1 MYQYL
6 SRCRSELM
14 GLAILWVMLF
24 HAYPFSFDIAPL
36 DSFKRHGFAGVDVF
50 LLLSAM
56 GLYVSLAKKGS
67 DHFFRR
73 RLIRVMPAYW
83 LVVGLYSLLLLWR
96 GRIGWPVVLW
106 NLSALHYWFQI
117 PGSFNWYV
125 PALLAF
131 YALTPLYVRLFR
143 RCSHPGW
150 LTLAVFPVSY
160 GIYRLSIPLHL
171 NYTEDFV
178 CRMPAF
184 ALGVLMGHFL
194 LTDQPLTRRHALV
207 WGAVSLCG
215 VWIMALC
222 AQDKLYISPCYRIAS
237 LLVPGCLLA
246 AKALAY
252 LPEAARVPLRLLGE
266 SSLEIYLLNV
276 IVTREFNFLSARLDR
291 GPRHL
296 FYYAVVYSLNLA
308 LGLLFHQLLSR
319 LPRRLAS
326 QKHIPSP
333 NRTT

>member
-1 MYQYL
+1 MYPYL
-6 SRCRSELM
+6 SRYRSELM

-24 HAYPFSFDIAPL
+24 HAYPFTFGVAAL
-36 DSFKRHGFAGVDVF
+36 DSFKEHGFAGVDVF

-67 DHFFRR
+67 GHFFRR
-73 RLIRVMPAYW
+73 RLARVLPAYW
-83 LVVGLYSLLLLWR
+83 LVAGLYSLLLLWR
-96 GRIGWPVVLW
+96 GRIGWSVVLW
-106 NLSALHYWFQI
+106 NLSALHYWFHI
-117 PGSFNWYV
+117 PGSFNWYM

-160 GIYRLSIPLHL
+160 GIYRLSIPLRL

-184 ALGVLMGHFL
+184 ALGILMGHFL

-207 WGAVSLCG
+207 WGAIALCG
-215 VWIMALC
+215 VRVMVLC
-222 AQDKLYISPCYRIAS
+222 ARDQLYISPCYRAAS
-237 LLVPGCLLA
+237 VLVPGCLLTA
-246 AKALAY
+246 RALAY
-252 LPEAARVPLRLLGE
+252 LPEALRALLRMLGQA
-266 SSLEIYLLNV
+266 SLEIYLLNV
-276 IVTREFNFLSARLDR
+276 VVTREFDFLAARLDR

-296 FYYAVVYSLNLA
+296 FYYAVVYTLNLTA
-308 LGLLFHQLLSR
+308 GLLFHRLLSL
-319 LPRRLAS
+319 LPRRLAF
-326 QKHIPSP
+326 QKHILSQ